1 MVCKNSN
8 TKKTSSDQNMTIITG
23 NQRDQNR
30 AIYSKT
36 QNLYSLIESI
46 VSISLLFLTDSK
58 VSNR

>member
-1 MVCKNSN
+1 
-8 TKKTSSDQNMTIITG
+8 MTIITG

>member
-1 MVCKNSN
+1 MVIQ
-8 TKKTSSDQNMTIITG
+8 KKTSSDQNMTIITG
-23 NQRDQNR
+23 NQSDQNR